1 MLQGRLPE
9 FITRNYEC
17 HEWKHASAILS
28 SDYPAE
34 WQDIVDV
41 LSAFRLKKSWVAT
54 GGGNKSKP
62 SAFID
67 GFPGM
72 FRSKFENRFRHSAA
86 RGSTAMRFPH
96 PAGNRVNCAAIS

>member
-9 FITRNYEC
+9 FITQNYEC

-54 GGGNKSKP
+54 GGGNKSKL

-67 GFPGM
+67 GFLG
-72 FRSKFENRFRHSAA
+72 K
-86 RGSTAMRFPH
+86 RGWIEKQFQYCHRGGQGAS
-96 PAGNRVNCAAIS
+96 

>member
-9 FITRNYEC
+9 FITQNYEC

-41 LSAFRLKKSWVAT
+41 LSAFRRKKSWVAL
-54 GGGNKSKP
+54 
-62 SAFID
+62 
-67 GFPGM
+67 
-72 FRSKFENRFRHSAA
+72 AA
-86 RGSTAMRFPH
+86 RFWSSASGRRFSRMMM
-96 PAGNRVNCAAIS
+96 NE